1 MLSTTIKR
9 VTDKT
14 QKISLESA
22 QNTVGGYV
30 ERVRCPD
37 GTVLLVNEEGR
48 LNGLPV
54 NEEASAIAGQMI
66 VGNVIHFAK
75 GCGRNWG

>member
-9 VTDKT
+9 VTDKKE
-14 QKISLESA
+14 KISLESA

-54 NEEASAIAGQMI
+54 NEEASALAGQMI

-75 GCGRNWG
+75 GCGRSWG

>member
-9 VTDKT
+9 VTDKKE
-14 QKISLESA
+14 KISLESA

-54 NEEASAIAGQMI
+54 NE
-66 VGNVIHFAK
+66 
-75 GCGRNWG
+75 

>member
-9 VTDKT
+9 VTDKKE
-14 QKISLESA
+14 KISLESA

-54 NEEASAIAGQMI
+54 NEKASAIAGQMI

>member
-9 VTDKT
+9 VTYKKE
-14 QKISLESA
+14 KISLESA
-22 QNTVGGYV
+22 QDTVGGYV

>member
-9 VTDKT
+9 VTDKKD
-14 QKISLESA
+14 KISLESA